1 MSYVH
6 CDQCR
11 RAFNYLGGAS
21 GQGCPRCAENTAAAR
36 GVALAPQPQPQPQ
49 LPTLA
54 ELALAMATAINTAS
68 AAELVEAQLQLRDEG
83 PRARKSP
90 NLGNRAVAEA
100 LAHARYH
107 QTKVTEI
114 APVASLASWTRAIVI
129 ATIEAATLR
138 LVAQV
143 EQARNAR
150 VGNRFANV
158 VDLFPAP
165 ARLDAAKR
173 WVAKLAA

>member
-11 RAFNYLGGAS
+11 RAFNYVGGVN
-21 GQGCPRCAENTAAAR
+21 GKGCPGCANTTTASAQVAIAAQQR
-36 GVALAPQPQPQPQ
+36 GA
-49 LPTLA
+49 TLA
-54 ELALAMATAINTAS
+54 ELAVAMAQAINTAS
-68 AAELVEAQLQLRDEG
+68 AEELAAAQLQLREVTPLLRNAPD
-83 PRARKSP
+83 
-90 NLGNRAVAEA
+90 LGNRAVCEA
-100 LAHARYH
+100 LAHARH
-107 QTKVTEI
+107 GQTQRVTA
-114 APVASLASWTRAIVI
+114 APATSLASWTRAIVI

-150 VGNRFANV
+150 PGNRFANV

>member
-11 RAFNYLGGAS
+11 RAFNYVGGVN
-21 GQGCPRCAENTAAAR
+21 GKGCPGCASKTTAVVNVV
-36 GVALAPQPQPQPQ
+36 VAPPPRSS
-49 LPTLA
+49 TLA
-54 ELALAMATAINTAS
+54 ELAVAMAQAINTAS
-68 AAELVEAQLQLRDEG
+68 AEELADAQLLLRDLA
-83 PRARKSP
+83 PMLRNAP
-90 NLGNRAVAEA
+90 NLGNRAVCEA
-100 LAHARYH
+100 LAHARH
-107 QTKVTEI
+107 GQNLRVVT
-114 APVASLASWTRAIVI
+114 APAASLASWTRAIVI

-150 VGNRFANV
+150 PGNRFANV

>member
-11 RAFNYLGGAS
+11 RAFNYVGGVNS
-21 GQGCPRCAENTAAAR
+21 QGCPGCASATTVVVNM
-36 GVALAPQPQPQPQ
+36 VMAPPPRSS
-49 LPTLA
+49 TLA
-54 ELALAMATAINTAS
+54 ELAVAMAQAINTAS
-68 AAELVEAQLQLRDEG
+68 VEELADAQLRLRSLA
-83 PRARKSP
+83 PILHNAPS
-90 NLGNRAVAEA
+90 LGNRAMCEA
-100 LAHARYH
+100 LAHARRS
-107 QTKVTEI
+107 QNQRAAA
-114 APVASLASWTRAIVI
+114 APAASLASWTRALVI

-143 EQARNAR
+143 EHARNAR
-150 VGNRFANV
+150 PGNRFANV
-158 VDLFPAP
+158 VDLLPAP

>member
-11 RAFNYLGGAS
+11 RAFNYVGGVS
-21 GQGCPRCAENTAAAR
+21 GKGCPACTSASTPA
-36 GVALAPQPQPQPQ
+36 VSVVLATQPRSS
-49 LPTLA
+49 TLA
-54 ELALAMATAINTAS
+54 ELALALASAINAAS
-68 AAELVEAQLQLRDEG
+68 AEELADAQLHLRDAA
-83 PRARKSP
+83 PSLRTAP
-90 NLGNRAVAEA
+90 NLGNRAVCEA
-100 LAHARYH
+100 LAHARH
-107 QTKVTEI
+107 RQHLATAATST
-114 APVASLASWTRAIVI
+114 ASLASWTRAIVI

-150 VGNRFANV
+150 PGNRFANV